1 MKNWLINNLGY
12 VLLLRR
18 FAFKEIDA
26 TTEGLDQVCYF
37 WIRGCE
43 RWCSPSRR
51 IGLKPTYQ
59 IRTNDETS
67 QHAG

>member
-18 FAFKEIDA
+18 FAFKEIEA

-37 WIRGCE
+37 WIRG
-43 RWCSPSRR
+43 RVRDGAALLAAS
-51 IGLKPTYQ
+51 G
-59 IRTNDETS
+59 
-67 QHAG
+67 